1 MVAYDIMPGL
11 TASSHPPAA
20 QPSRET
26 LDVSII
32 APLYNEAGAL
42 RELHQRLTT
51 VLQRLG
57 RSYEIVFIDD
67 CSTDDTYSIAQEIAD
82 ADRNVK
88 LVKLRANFGQTA
100 GIAAGIDHASGEI
113 LIPMDGDLQHAPEDI
128 PAFLAK
134 IDEGY
139 DIVSGWRKKR
149 VDGLFLR
156 RIPSKI
162 ANRLMRALSGIDLH
176 DFGTTFKA
184 YRRDVIEHVR
194 LYGQFHRFIPVLCRA
209 VMKVKITEIPI
220 QNIVRPVG
228 KSNYGLGRTFT
239 VLFDLIRL
247 KFLMSFFSQ
256 PLKLFGSVGLALM
269 GGGGALSLYIG
280 VKRAQGETL
289 TSGLGSAIF
298 ILAVSL
304 LLAGLQMILVG
315 LLAELMVK
323 LYYDGN
329 RARPYVVQRLHGDY
343 PKPLHVWPNH
353 SAHGSEPPP
362 KRG

>member
-1 MVAYDIMPGL
+1 
-11 TASSHPPAA
+11 
-20 QPSRET
+20 
-26 LDVSII
+26 VSII
-32 APLYNEAGAL
+32 APLYNEAGVL
-42 RELHQRLTT
+42 RELHQRLKT
-51 VLQRLG
+51 VLDGTG
-57 RSYEIVFIDD
+57 RRYEIVFVDD
-67 CSTDDTYSIAQEIAD
+67 CSTDDTYAIAQEIA
-82 ADRNVK
+82 AGDRNVK
-88 LVKLRANFGQTA
+88 VIKLRANFGQT
-100 GIAAGIDHASGEI
+100 GGLAAGIDHASGEI

-134 IDEGY
+134 IDEGW

-149 VDGLFLR
+149 VDGLILR
-156 RIPSKI
+156 RIPSMI
-162 ANRLMRALSGIDLH
+162 ANRLMKLLSGIDLH

-184 YRRDVIEHVR
+184 YRRDVLEHVR
-194 LYGQFHRFIPVLCRA
+194 LYGQFHRFMPVLCRA

-228 KSNYGLGRTFT
+228 KSNYGIGRTFT

-256 PLKLFGSVGLALM
+256 PLKLFGSIGLALM
-269 GGGGALSLYIG
+269 ATGGGIGGYIA
-280 VKRAQGETL
+280 VKRLQGETL
-289 TSGLGSAIF
+289 TNTLGSAIF
-298 ILAVSL
+298 ILAISL

-343 PKPLHVWPNH
+343 PRPVHRWPQE
-353 SAHGSEPPP
+353 SAAEPST
-362 KRG
+362 RR